1 MKSELTRERLQ
12 TGLLRIPASLP
23 ALLRSPGSFLGLES
37 VPTRNMGPAQ
47 CRTLPGFIHAWKLL
61 LGLVE
66 ATGYARGFVSP
77 GRKVFLIQ
85 ALIDAS

>member
-23 ALLRSPGSFLGLES
+23 ALLRSPGSLLGLES

-47 CRTLPGFIHAWKLL
+47 CRSSAWLHPCLEAVTGSGGSNRICSWVRQPGKEGVSHS
-61 LGLVE
+61 
-66 ATGYARGFVSP
+66 GFN
-77 GRKVFLIQ
+77 
-85 ALIDAS
+85 